1 MEGAAWIPLAIS
13 GNPVETANLAVS
25 NCQKKR
31 CPEFFFGCDFKNEVS
46 SEMNGNSEM
55 KRDAQIGRLHPAV

>member
-25 NCQKKR
+25 KCKNDGALNSFLDVISKIWLVQK
-31 CPEFFFGCDFKNEVS
+31 
-46 SEMNGNSEM
+46 
-55 KRDAQIGRLHPAV
+55 